1 MNENNNFNNEFEE
14 IDEEFSQIVVNNDN
28 GGFTTDSVIEFNEN
42 NSTDNKLNRRG
53 MKIFIAALCLIVA
66 LSIAMAGGYIAGRQ
80 TTRSNNSDG
89 SLIELFSKSDATEKY
104 SAEVIYQQVNKSVVG
119 IVIYNGEGVKGY
131 ASGVIYSE
139 DGYIISNDHIYEDVP
154 NAKFKIYTYD
164 GKVYNGTYLAGD
176 TRSDLSVIKV
186 NSSGFFP
193 ATFGDSAEV
202 TCGEQVLAI
211 GRPSDATSA
220 SSITSGIVSYVNR
233 RVTNSTNYSSK
244 LIQTDSAI
252 NPGSSGGA
260 LVNMY
265 GQVIGITSSKLVG
278 NDYEAVG
285 YAIPSATVKTV
296 VESLIKN
303 GKVIGRSRLGITY
316 QEVDSVT
323 AEINGSKNFGLMIAS
338 VSEDSDLYGKL
349 QEGDIITHVNGKAI
363 IYDDIILD
371 IIENNVPG
379 TEITLTVV
387 NSSQKSV
394 NLKCKLLSFDG
405 ESSYK
410 TSSNALTPDGDNS
423 SGGTFDFPYG
433 N

>member
-1 MNENNNFNNEFEE
+1 MNENNNLNNEF
-14 IDEEFSQIVVNNDN
+14 DNFDDDFAQIVVNNDPDEII
-28 GGFTTDSVIEFNEN
+28 TDTIIEINE
-42 NSTDNKLNRRG
+42 TDTVNKSSRKG
-53 MKIFIAALCLIVA
+53 MRVFIVALCIIVA
-66 LSIAMAGGYIAGRQ
+66 LSIAITGGYIAGRYSV
-80 TTRSNNSDG
+80 RSSNNDG
-89 SLIELFSKSDATEKY
+89 TLIELFSKSDAEKY
-104 SAEVIYQQVNKSVVG
+104 SAESIYKKVNKSVVG
-119 IVIYNGEGVKGY
+119 IVVYNSEGIKGY

-139 DGYIISNDHIYEDVP
+139 DGHIVSNDHIYEGVP
-154 NAKFKIYTYD
+154 DARFKIYTYD
-164 GKVYNGTYLAGD
+164 GKVYNGNYLAGD

-193 ATFGDSAEV
+193 ATFGDSAEI

-233 RVTNSTNYSSK
+233 RVRNATNYSSK

-278 NDYEAVG
+278 EDYEAVG
-285 YAIPSATVKTV
+285 YAIPSATVKEI

-303 GKVIGRSRLGITY
+303 GKVVGRSRLGVSY

-323 AEINGSKNFGLMIAS
+323 AEIGGSKIFGLKIAE
-338 VSEDSDLYGKL
+338 VSKDSDLYGKVK
-349 QEGDIITHVNGKAI
+349 EGDIITHVNGKAI
-363 IYDDIILD
+363 LYDDIILD
-371 IIENNVPG
+371 IIENNMPG

-387 NSSQKSV
+387 NSSQK
-394 NLKCKLLSFDG
+394 NITLKCKLLTYEG

-410 TSSNALTPDGDNS
+410 TTPNALTPDGDSS